1 MNIFTF
7 RVTFLFVAAVKLQ
20 SYLFHDK
27 WSDCVFDYICGTKLQ
42 YPDYALRYLGELQQ
56 TQAAYFA
63 FLRKTQGHLCDLAQT
78 NFIKLF
84 GPNHLINRTI
94 RFFLFFLEVN
104 NY

>member
-42 YPDYALRYLGELQQ
+42 YPDCTEIPWG
-56 TQAAYFA
+56 TAADSGSIFCI
-63 FLRKTQGHLCDLAQT
+63 FEENTGTSL
-78 NFIKLF
+78 
-84 GPNHLINRTI
+84 
-94 RFFLFFLEVN
+94 
-104 NY
+104 